1 MIRWTCAQSSRGW
14 HTTPRWTSPD
24 RALAVAAL
32 LSEAM
37 RPLGVS
43 PVLVGGSAVLFWT
56 RAPEFTTVDI
66 DLVVDEPKRGG
77 RVDVGTRVCFGCG
90 PAPLV
95 DPKLGRA
102 RGDAG
107 PSARTVRAQLW
118 QSRCRM
124 ADGRRAVACR
134 PGDRPA
140 QELLLAPLELPLRQ
154 VLALIPVIPDPVELL
169 ARAREVDRAEGV
181 AFMRRNRCS
190 GA

>member
-1 MIRWTCAQSSRGW
+1 MDLRAELEGLAHDASLDE
-14 HTTPRWTSPD
+14 PD

-66 DLVVDEPKRGG
+66 DLVVDEPNAVDALMSGLGFVSAADRRHWSIPNSAVLVEMPARVLEPAGAQTVAVEMPDG
-77 RVDVGTRVCFGCG
+77 RWVDVLSPVD
-90 PAPLV
+90 LV
-95 DPKLGRA
+95 IA
-102 RGDAG
+102 R
-107 PSARTVRAQLW
+107 
-118 QSRCRM
+118 
-124 ADGRRAVACR
+124 
-134 PGDRPA
+134 A

-154 VLALIPVIPDPVELL
+154 VLALIPVIPILWNCSQG
-169 ARAREVDRAEGV
+169 RARSTGQRVWH
-181 AFMRRNRCS
+181 FMRRNRCS